1 MNEQEQIDKAF
12 WNHAEADMRRAA
24 EASWASR
31 DPEDEIQ
38 IKRSFLGDTISVA
51 PDAEMERGYLHAL
64 MLAHHCGIGANV
76 VRLRLVDTEDLDGSE
91 RRAILDAA
99 VRSLNEDGAATL
111 DGMALRLEGNAAATE
126 ELYEIA
132 CTAYPTILAA
142 SFTVLKYRTARR
154 KRIELMRRAAS
165 EAEQGKPVNEDELA
179 SQLKQARAVVQS
191 DTGFYT
197 AEDMIKSQL
206 RALIDA
212 EARGHERVNVGI
224 AELDAEVRGFD
235 AGCMTVVGARPSVGK
250 STLALLI
257 ARKASHP
264 VLIISCE
271 DSHET
276 WAQRYTAA
284 SAGVSLGQLR
294 DRKLEDPSQVNAIG
308 ERIQIAKAQPLVV
321 RPCVGFRLDAIQKEI
336 TAAAPRLGSR
346 IVIVDYLQ
354 AVGFDPSSRLDV
366 RVRINTIVDGLKA
379 TCAGLGVH
387 LVLLS
392 QLKRGTN
399 DNHEPQLLDLKES
412 GRIEEAA
419 ENVLLMWRAHDR
431 RVFARLAK
439 NKNGTAGQLYSVT
452 QDARTAAFGD
462 FHREQ
467 FAPEPPKGKGGGQTW

>member
-1 MNEQEQIDKAF
+1 MSEQEQIEKAF
-12 WNHAEADMRRAA
+12 WNHTEADMRRAA
-24 EASWASR
+24 QEMWDSR
-31 DPEDEIQ
+31 VPGDEIE
-38 IKRSFLGDTISVA
+38 ITRKFLGDTISVS

-64 MLAHHCGIGANV
+64 MLAHHCGIDANV
-76 VRLRLVDTEDLDGSE
+76 VRLRLVDAEDLDSSE

-99 VRSLNEDGAATL
+99 LRSLNEDGAATL
-111 DGMALRLEGNAAATE
+111 DGMAARLESDAAATE

-132 CTAYPTILAA
+132 CAAYPTILSA

-165 EAEQGKPVNEDELA
+165 EAERGMPVNEDKLA
-179 SQLKQARAVVQS
+179 SELKQARAVVQS
-191 DTGFYT
+191 DSGFYT

-224 AELDAEVRGFD
+224 AELDAEIRGFD
-235 AGCMTVVGARPSVGK
+235 AGCMTVIGARPSVGK

-264 VLIISCE
+264 TLIISCE
-271 DSHET
+271 DSQET

-284 SAGVSLGQLR
+284 STGVSLGQLR
-294 DRKLEDPSQVNAIG
+294 DRRLEDPSQVNVIG

-321 RPCVGFRLDAIQKEI
+321 RPCVGYRLDALQKEI
-336 TAAAPRLGSR
+336 SAAVPRLGSR

-354 AVGFDPSSRLDV
+354 AVGFDPASRLDT

-379 TCAGLGVH
+379 TSAGLGVH

-399 DNHEPQLLDLKES
+399 DHNEPQLLDLKES

-419 ENVLLMWRAHDR
+419 ENVLLMWRAHNR
-431 RVFARLAK
+431 QVYARVAK
-439 NKNGTAGQLYSVT
+439 NKNGTSGQLFSVT

-462 FHREQ
+462 FHREH
-467 FAPEPPKGKGGGQTW
+467 FAPEPPKGKGGGMTW